1 MQSANVQIEK
11 YRRHLTSFAS
21 KTTPLCV
28 PFLDLL
34 RASPEAHLECSC
46 KVCGDTVHP
55 LRFNLWYKNSGGF
68 SLNTKIVAFLEHYAE
83 MAPIDRS
90 LYHEVIGTDFLYEKV
105 RYNVVGIDLRPDIA
119 SSRIKLWHIVGDYPA
134 METRALGF
142 AGISPNA
149 RRLKIHKGFLFGFD
163 FVFSGAS
170 ALKVYPVMH
179 DYEIREQ
186 SALLRDIVGEKVTM
200 LLERCHRVSFG
211 FSTDKVGASV
221 HMIPYDASDFIAKI
235 GSKQLSTA
243 FSAIGSTKIIIAMD
257 IDDINAGEYHT
268 FNLYY

>member
-1 MQSANVQIEK
+1 MQSASMQIEK
-11 YRRHLTSFAS
+11 YRRHMTSFAS
-21 KTTPLCV
+21 EATPLCV

-55 LRFNLWYKNSGGF
+55 LRFNLWYKNNGGS
-68 SLNTKIVAFLEHYAE
+68 SLNPKIVAFLEHYAE
-83 MAPIDRS
+83 MAPLDRS

-105 RYNVVGIDLRPDIA
+105 RYNVVGIDLRPDID

-134 METRALGF
+134 METHALGF
-142 AGISPNA
+142 AGISPDA

-186 SALLRDIVGEKVTM
+186 KALLREIFGEKVTT
-200 LLERCHRVSFG
+200 LAEHCQRVSFG
-211 FSTDKVGASV
+211 FSTDKAGASA
-221 HMIPYDASDFIAKI
+221 HMIPYHASDFISKI
-235 GSKQLSTA
+235 GSRQLSIA
-243 FSAIGSTKIIIAMD
+243 FSATGSDRIIIAMD
-257 IDDINAGEYHT
+257 IDDINSGEYHT

>member
-1 MQSANVQIEK
+1 MQQAFVQIGK

-21 KTTPLCV
+21 EETPLCV

-34 RASPEAHLECSC
+34 RSSPETHLECSC

-55 LRFNLWYKNSGGF
+55 MRFNLWFKNSGES
-68 SLNTKIVAFLEHYAE
+68 SLNPKIVAFLEQYAE
-83 MAPIDRS
+83 MAPIDCS
-90 LYHEVIGTDFLYEKV
+90 LYHEVTGTDFQYEKV
-105 RYNVVGIDLRPDIA
+105 LYNVIGIDLRPDFA
-119 SSRIKLWHIVGDYPA
+119 SSRIKLWHIVGDYLD

-142 AGISPNA
+142 AGISPDA
-149 RRLKIHKGFLFGFD
+149 RRLKIHSGFLFGFD

-186 SALLRDIVGEKVTM
+186 NALLRDMVGEKVTV
-200 LLERCHRVSFG
+200 LAGRCRRVSFC
-211 FSTDKVGASV
+211 FSTDKVGGSA
-221 HMIPYDASDFIAKI
+221 HMIPYDASGFIAKM
-235 GSKQLSTA
+235 GSRQLSDA
-243 FSAIGSTKIIIAMD
+243 FSAIGSTKIIVAMD